1 MYTKIEFETKES
13 HQLVDLQEQVKK
25 LLVDHGI
32 KSGICYIYC
41 PHTTGGMV
49 VTSFYPDTLKDVMV
63 ETKRIVPTRLDYF
76 HTIDS
81 PLDAAGHIK
90 SALFGVSQFFFI
102 EEGELL
108 LGHAQGI
115 LFFEFD
121 GPRSREVFVKFQK
134 I

>member
-1 MYTKIEFETKES
+1 M
-13 HQLVDLQEQVKK
+13 LVDQ
-25 LLVDHGI
+25 GI

-102 EEGELL
+102 EDGELL

-115 LFFEFD
+115 CFLNLM
-121 GPRSREVFVKFQK
+121 GPDRGKSS
-134 I
+134 